1 MTSKN
6 ETNILREISWDFY
19 YSIYL
24 KSDRSYVL
32 FSPNFNIFGE
42 SSLDSL
48 KDE

>member
-1 MTSKN
+1 MTSKIN
-6 ETNILREISWDFY
+6 ALRKFDWDFY

-32 FSPNFNIFGE
+32 FSPNFNIFSE